1 MVQTLRRTI
10 LTLVTLSV
18 GFFLIPAAVHAAYG
32 DTSTFLGKVY
42 SGDGGTRTQ
51 ALLDFPEDVEIAAD
65 GTFYIADTY
74 NNVIRR
80 VTPAGV
86 VSTYAGTGEY
96 GMGDGAANKALFA
109 LPRGLARDSAGNVY
123 VADSANNRVRKIS
136 AAGVVTTIASGLKN
150 PQGVLVSGSTVFI
163 ADTDGNIIR
172 RVSTTGGKV
181 TTVSTQVK
189 RPKKLALS
197 ADGLYLYVADSGSFR
212 VLQVR
217 ISTGVATVVAGS
229 GAAGYAEGVG
239 AEARFR
245 NVYGVTRDGNTLYV
259 SDGNGLTD
267 YVRAI
272 DLTTKQTSLFAT
284 DFRMQDLNFPAGL
297 RAYGANVYVANSG
310 IGTIH
315 RYSKTTPTDEE
326 AYIGSVRFGN
336 TNGAQADVLLGRPAA
351 FAITA
356 DGAVMYAAVNNHIR
370 KIILATGETST
381 IIGDIVDDYGEGP
394 ADQVSPRTRFST
406 IASLALSPDETKLYL
421 TDRWN
426 NRIRQVTLAGTPT
439 SALVSGAGYI
449 NSSGSTNNGYQD
461 GIACAT
467 ETLAQAGCAYF
478 RAPQGIAVS
487 PDGTTLYV
495 SDTGNHRI
503 RTVRISDG
511 QTALLAGSGV
521 AGFKDGT
528 GAAAQFNI
536 PTRIALS
543 PDGATLYVAE
553 QGNHRVRAVAVATGV
568 VSTLA
573 GARQGFAEG
582 IGAVASFSVPVG
594 IAVGPSGEV
603 YVTADR
609 IMVIQPK
616 TRLVTLVS
624 GSGIRGLRNGVR
636 LGTRFNSLAGIAVS
650 PDGKKLYVADSWN
663 DLIRTVDIVG
673 GPKFSQA
680 APTFTRFLVPR
691 LKQGKTAVQT
701 AYVDIFGKNFRNGT
715 QVTIGSYRM
724 KTFVKSSTNVNALI
738 PIGKMKPGI
747 YDVKIVNRDSQ
758 QVIKRGAFGVLDSKG
773 NLPRIFFRVQ

>member
-10 LTLVTLSV
+10 FTLVILCV
-18 GFFLIPAAVHAAYG
+18 GFFLIPATVQAAYG

-42 SGDGGTRTQ
+42 SGDGGTRSQ
-51 ALLDFPEDVEIAAD
+51 ALLDFPEDVEITAD
-65 GTFYIADTY
+65 GTFFIADTY

-109 LPRGLARDSAGNVY
+109 LPRGLARDSAGNMY
-123 VADSANNRVRKIS
+123 VADSANNRIRKIS
-136 AAGVVTTIASGLKN
+136 ITGVVTTIASGLKT
-150 PQGVLVSGSTVFI
+150 PQGVLVSGSTVYI
-163 ADTDGNIIR
+163 ADTDGNAIR
-172 RVSTTGGKV
+172 KVAVTGGRA

-189 RPKKLALS
+189 KPKKLALS
-197 ADGLYLYVADSGSFR
+197 ADGTSLYVADSGTYR
-212 VLQVR
+212 VLQVQ
-217 ISTGVATVVAGS
+217 ISTGVASVVAGS
-229 GAAGYAEGVG
+229 GAAGYWEGVG

-284 DFRMQDLNFPAGL
+284 DFRMQDLNYPAGL
-297 RAYGANVYVANSG
+297 RVFGANVYVANSG

-336 TNGAQADVLLGRPAA
+336 TNGAQAEVLLGRPAA

-356 DGAVMYAAVNNHIR
+356 DGTVMYAAVNNHIR
-370 KIILATGETST
+370 KIIIATGETST

-406 IASLALSPDETKLYL
+406 IASLVLSPDETKLYL

-426 NRIRQVTLAGTPT
+426 NRVRQITLAGTPT
-439 SALVSGAGYI
+439 SALVSGAGLI
-449 NSSGSTNNGYQD
+449 NSSGAMNNGYQE
-461 GIACAT
+461 GVPCAT
-467 ETLAQAGCAYF
+467 QELAQAGCAYF
-478 RAPQGIAVS
+478 RAPQGIAIS
-487 PDGTTLYV
+487 PDGATLYV

-503 RTVRISDG
+503 RTVRLSDG
-511 QTALLAGSGV
+511 QTGLLAGSGV

-553 QGNHRVRAVAVATGV
+553 QGNHRIRAVAVATGV

-573 GARQGFAEG
+573 GAKQGFAEG
-582 IGAVASFSVPVG
+582 IGADASFSIPVG
-594 IAVGPSGEV
+594 LAVAPTGEV
-603 YVTADR
+603 YVAADR
-609 IMVIQPK
+609 LMVINPRTK
-616 TRLVTLVS
+616 LTTLVA
-624 GSGIRGLRNGVR
+624 GSGIRGLRNGIR
-636 LGTRFNSLAGIAVS
+636 LGARFNSLAGITVS

-663 DLIRTVDIVG
+663 DIIRTVDIVG

-680 APTFTRFLVPR
+680 APAFTRFLVPR
-691 LKQGKTAVQT
+691 LKQGKTTRQT
-701 AYVDIFGKNFRNGT
+701 AYVDIFGKNFRNGA
-715 QVTIGSYRM
+715 QVTIGTYRM

-773 NLPRIFFRVQ
+773 NLPRSFFRVQ

>member
-10 LTLVTLSV
+10 FTLVTLCV

-32 DTSTFLGKVY
+32 DTSTFLGRVY

-65 GTFYIADTY
+65 GTFFIADTY

-80 VTPAGV
+80 VTPTGV

-123 VADSANNRVRKIS
+123 VADSANNRIRKIS
-136 AAGVVTTIASGLKN
+136 TAGVVTTIASGLKT
-150 PQGVLVSGSTVFI
+150 PQGVLVSGSTVYI
-163 ADTDGNIIR
+163 ADTDGNAIR
-172 RVSTTGGKV
+172 KVAVTGGRV

-189 RPKKLALS
+189 KPKKLALS
-197 ADGLYLYVADSGSFR
+197 DDGASLYVADSGTYR
-212 VLQVR
+212 VLQVQ
-217 ISTGVATVVAGS
+217 ISTGVASVVAGS
-229 GAAGYAEGVG
+229 GAAGYWEGVG

-245 NVYGVTRDGNTLYV
+245 NVYGVTREGDTLYV

-284 DFRMQDLNFPAGL
+284 DFRMQDLNYPAGL
-297 RAYGANVYVANSG
+297 RVFGANVYVANSG

-356 DGAVMYAAVNNHIR
+356 DGTVMYAAVNNHIR

-406 IASLALSPDETKLYL
+406 IASLVLSPDETKLYL

-426 NRIRQVTLAGTPT
+426 NRVRQVTLAGTPT
-439 SALVSGAGYI
+439 SALVSGAGLI
-449 NSSGSTNNGYQD
+449 NSSGAMNNGYQE
-461 GIACAT
+461 GVPCAT
-467 ETLAQAGCAYF
+467 QELAQAGCAYF

-487 PDGTTLYV
+487 PDGATLYV

-503 RTVRISDG
+503 RTVRLSDG
-511 QTALLAGSGV
+511 QTGLLAGSGA

-553 QGNHRVRAVAVATGV
+553 QGNHRIRSVAVATGV

-573 GARQGFAEG
+573 GTKQGFAEG
-582 IGAVASFSVPVG
+582 IGADASFSIPVG
-594 IAVGPSGEV
+594 LAVAPTGEV
-603 YVTADR
+603 YVAADR
-609 IMVIQPK
+609 LMVVNPK
-616 TRLVTLVS
+616 TKLTTLVA
-624 GSGIRGLRNGVR
+624 GSGIRGLRNGTR
-636 LGTRFNSLAGIAVS
+636 LGVRFNSLAGITVS

-663 DLIRTVDIVG
+663 DIIRTVDIVG

-680 APTFTRFLVPR
+680 APTFSRFLVSR
-691 LKQGKTAVQT
+691 LKQGKTATQT
-701 AYVDIFGKNFRNGT
+701 AYVDIFGKNFRNGA
-715 QVTIGSYRM
+715 QVTIGTYRM